1 MAEKLVHA
9 LLGECMT
16 RAVHT
21 VTPFDSLARAWELMM
36 LNRVRHLPVLDKTK
50 LVGIVSQRDLLD
62 ARPADPGHRLPVQ
75 DIEAQLA
82 QLTVGV
88 CMTQGPVVAYVNDTV
103 GHAAELMLTHKIGA
117 LPVLNSE
124 HTLAGLI
131 SETDIFRLLATRWRE
146 DNAGF
151 SGAR

>member
-50 LVGIVSQRDLLD
+50 LAGIVSQRDLLD
-62 ARPADPGHRLPVQ
+62 ARPADPVHCLPVQ

-82 QLTVGV
+82 KLTVGV
-88 CMTQGPVVAYVNDTV
+88 CMTQEPVVAYVNDTV

-117 LPVLNSE
+117 LPVLDSE